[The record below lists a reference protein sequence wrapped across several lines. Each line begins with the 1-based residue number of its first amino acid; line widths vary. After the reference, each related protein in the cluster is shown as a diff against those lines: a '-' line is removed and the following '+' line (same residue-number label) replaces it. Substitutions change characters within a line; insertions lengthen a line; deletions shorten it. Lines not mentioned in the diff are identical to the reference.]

1 MYRVS
6 AGIETMGPGYKHIII
21 QPHPAKKLTYS
32 RASFESSYGT
42 IGSGWERKEGKVVIK
57 VKIPVNTTATI
68 ILPTTVQD
76 KVTEGGKP
84 LSQNIYL
91 KDIKLADNKL
101 TMQAGSGDY
110 SFEIVE

>member
-1 MYRVS
+1 LVQDGKGRR
-6 AGIETMGPGYKHIII
+6 E
-21 QPHPAKKLTYS
+21 KLL
-32 RASFESSYGT
+32 
-42 IGSGWERKEGKVVIK
+42 
-57 VKIPVNTTATI
+57 PVNTTATI